1 MGSLIIFP
9 GSQCSKILFVS
20 SKCGVCFPQSCGSPI
35 IKFQWPSKSDS
46 LWIPCRFVGS
56 PGWEAWCGAQNLHN
70 CWITRLGS
78 LMGAQNLHNCWIT
91 RLGSLMG
98 AQNLHNSGRISLL
111 LLFSSFWVAHLAAM
125 DLILSWLYPSYHLT
139 AAAFLW
145 TWIYIF
151 FFMGSSVLLLMVV
164 QQLVEILVL
173 SQETSAH
180 PSTPPSWTRSL
191 FFCFF
196 NYSPLKNIWVDFSLG
211 LLQINIL

>member
-46 LWIPCRFVGS
+46 LWIPCPFVGS

-70 CWITRLGS
+70 
-78 LMGAQNLHNCWIT
+78 
-91 RLGSLMG
+91 
-98 AQNLHNSGRISLL
+98 SGRTSLL
-111 LLFSSFWVAHLAAM
+111 LLFSSFWVAHLAGM

-145 TWIYIF
+145 TWIYIYF
-151 FFMGSSVLLLMVV
+151 FNGFQCPPVDGCSTASWNFGALTGDKCTSFYTT
-164 QQLVEILVL
+164 ILNQKPVF
-173 SQETSAH
+173 
-180 PSTPPSWTRSL
+180 L
-191 FFCFF
+191 FF
-196 NYSPLKNIWVDFSLG
+196 
-211 LLQINIL
+211 